1 MESSQHS
8 ESSVGVKVF
17 PVRALL
23 ERDIADAA
31 AVPRLSA
38 GELYSS
44 GDLGARFSEQP
55 PHIHDAEEQGAA
67 GSVLVE
73 GDSDPGVA

>member
-1 MESSQHS
+1 MESGQHS

-23 ERDIADAA
+23 EQDIADAA
-31 AVPRLSA
+31 TVPRLPT
-38 GELYSS
+38 GELYSI

-67 GSVLVE
+67 CGVLVE
-73 GDSDPGVA
+73 GDSDPRVA